1 MLVVFNL
8 RIFPEFNQ
16 TAQYKYE
23 VRMGLWNEGVEAVA
37 ENPWFG
43 AGLNQFRMRPG
54 VEYELSH
61 AHNHLI
67 HTAAEL
73 GIPGLVA
80 YLAILIGAGYMC
92 IMVWKKRKD
101 EFMRMAVLG
110 LGAGQ
115 VAHFLFGMGDSI
127 PLGAKTGVL
136 FWVSLALITGIY
148 NYTFFWRKRRLY

>member
-1 MLVVFNL
+1 
-8 RIFPEFNQ
+8 
-16 TAQYKYE
+16 
-23 VRMGLWNEGVEAVA
+23 MGLWNEGVEAVA

-54 VEYELSH
+54 VKYELSH

-92 IMVWKKRKD
+92 VEVWKKRKD
-101 EFMRMAVLG
+101 EFMKMAVLG

-115 VAHFLFGMGDSI
+115 MAHFLFGMGDSI

-136 FWVSLALITGIY
+136 FWVSLALIAGIY
-148 NYTFFWRKRRLY
+148 NYTFFAGKETFPD